1 MRDRLIELL
10 KNLPCTSKTHPKVVD
25 RSKQIIMEILA
36 EEIADYLLADGWIRP
51 PCKVGDKVYKVWY
64 TKCHNS
70 EEYPDSYV
78 CSGCYDVCDIRK
90 EITEVVVP
98 NLRFI
103 VENFMSGYTNTVY
116 YLTREEAEKA
126 LKGGV
131 QG

>member
-1 MRDRLIELL
+1 MRDRLIEDIKNSL
-10 KNLPCTSKTHPKVVD
+10 KRHIGKSCW
-25 RSKQIIMEILA
+25 LA
-36 EEIADYLLADGWIRP
+36 KNIADDLIADGWIRP

-70 EEYPDSYV
+70 EEYPDSYA
-78 CSGCYDVCDIRK
+78 CSGCYDVCDIRQ

-126 LKGGV
+126 LKGGDES
-131 QG
+131 